1 MKAIYQLNKYNKAW
15 LNTNLAKTPTLFT
28 VEFQELLEIFWE
40 TYRFNSR
47 EFFTFISIHTLRW
60 QKLAFYTKQDFSRA
74 LSFPHHTL
82 CSEPEHS
89 FVNSFWID
97 WLRTRR
103 TSISRAVLEIE
114 ANAVIYIHIIHAYN
128 VFRRALNSFNWR
140 ALTINNH
147 RSSAGFRSN
156 HRSFIAFCFVWSEIV
171 GPHSS
176 GNCNDWSLKLKASS
190 KIWVVV
196 IGMR

>member
-28 VEFQELLEIFWE
+28 VEFQEWLEIFWE

-47 EFFTFISIHTLRW
+47 EFFTFICIHTLRW

-89 FVNSFWID
+89 FVNFFWID

-147 RSSAGFRSN
+147 RGVQASGVIIDRLL
-156 HRSFIAFCFVWSEIV
+156 RQCCFVWSEIV

-176 GNCNDWSLKLKASS
+176 GNFNDWPLKLKAGS
-190 KIWVVV
+190 KI
-196 IGMR
+196 